1 MEETIETISE
11 NVWRVPGRTT
21 IDDLEEL
28 LDLEIPDTE
37 WDTVSGL
44 VFNICQH
51 VPYEGEKINYENL
64 DFYVE
69 RVVGQR
75 IISVTVTKNDV
86 SEIEDSTLDQSD
98 IENSK
103 GIETKDDDA
112 SPDYVSGKDK

>member
-1 MEETIETISE
+1 M
-11 NVWRVPGRTT
+11 
-21 IDDLEEL
+21 
-28 LDLEIPDTE
+28 
-37 WDTVSGL
+37 
-44 VFNICQH
+44 
-51 VPYEGEKINYENL
+51 PYEGEKINYENL